1 MGLPAVSAC
10 HGRQKSGGQV
20 KRRAADDRVHRKP
33 QNLRRYRIEYC
44 VQNRAE
50 QRRDKEPPAL
60 FRKRPKHARSC
71 NLSMFHSMLPNIS
84 SQSASTQ
91 NGERSGFR
99 RTFAKAHAD
108 SVYYA
113 RLRLCRA
120 HPAISSVFLC
130 GKPPPPAFSGRKT
143 GAQNRLR
150 PAWVP
155 ETAGSAPF
163 LPVVS
168 AAAGRIRPL
177 RPLRSARV
185 SPPCGARRKCDS
197 PRRRR
202 TFSGVSPPGCALHSS
217 PEPRRTGLPL
227 QPRRRHAR
235 IRAPSALRRH
245 CGIRTRLARSA
256 PFPLQSGL
264 ACARKSGRR
273 RLKRAPGHGAAR
285 KGPRDTPPCPSC
297 R

>member
-1 MGLPAVSAC
+1 
-10 HGRQKSGGQV
+10 
-20 KRRAADDRVHRKP
+20 
-33 QNLRRYRIEYC
+33 
-44 VQNRAE
+44 
-50 QRRDKEPPAL
+50 
-60 FRKRPKHARSC
+60 
-71 NLSMFHSMLPNIS
+71 MLPNIS

-168 AAAGRIRPL
+168 AAGRADTAAPS
-177 RPLRSARV
+177 PPSARV

-202 TFSGVSPPGCALHSS
+202 TFSGVSPPVRAAFLSRTAPDRVAPAAAAAPCADTRTVRPPATLRDTDAPGTFRSVPVAKRAGMRPKKRTPPPETRAATRGCAQRAARYAALSI
-217 PEPRRTGLPL
+217 LPL
-227 QPRRRHAR
+227 IPAMGPPPLLRSGPAYGLARARGACRAHERRHGRMQARHAR
-235 IRAPSALRRH
+235 FTAQKPAFFRPCLKSIHYLYTTVNTPL
-245 CGIRTRLARSA
+245 L
-256 PFPLQSGL
+256 PF
-264 ACARKSGRR
+264 
-273 RLKRAPGHGAAR
+273 
-285 KGPRDTPPCPSC
+285 
-297 R
+297 